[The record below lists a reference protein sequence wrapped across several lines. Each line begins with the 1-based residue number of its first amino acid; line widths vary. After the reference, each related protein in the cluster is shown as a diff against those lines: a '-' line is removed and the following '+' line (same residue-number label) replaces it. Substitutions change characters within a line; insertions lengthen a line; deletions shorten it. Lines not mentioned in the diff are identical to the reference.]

1 MAEANM
7 LKEAQT
13 APPESLE
20 AAPEKHAEDDVYL
33 KAPIQQSPPAEPLPE
48 SPPPRVAEQRPTLPS

>member
-1 MAEANM
+1 MAEAS
-7 LKEAQT
+7 

>member
-1 MAEANM
+1 M

-20 AAPEKHAEDDVYL
+20 AAPEKQAEDDADL
-33 KAPIQQSPPAEPLPE
+33 KAPIQDSSPPEPLPE